1 MHRTKQIVTLTCF
14 AATHRHT
21 QALHTPAASSSTVL
35 ALSGQQPSSF
45 QTRCFSK
52 ESDAAAASSANEA
65 PEAAGKDGE
74 QQAAANEEALD
85 PKDQLIADKDQQVC
99 DCAEC

>member
-1 MHRTKQIVTLTCF
+1 M
-14 AATHRHT
+14 

-35 ALSGQQPSSF
+35 ARCHLSGQQLSSF

-52 ESDAAAASSANEA
+52 DSDAAAAGSANEA
-65 PEAAGKDGE
+65 SEAAGKNSE
-74 QQAAANEEALD
+74 QQAAAEEAVD
-85 PKDQLIADKDQQVC
+85 PRDQLIADKDQQVC